1 MNGFS
6 RHRSSYWSR
15 GWLIF
20 LDLDLSKLKLS
31 PDNYSNQ
38 DDNGNILFFLYG
50 HCIIETDSQ
59 FSVFSA
65 VIRLFVVSMTMANWL
80 FECKV
85 WCELEKDVLPQQ
97 EQFYLCSEVTT
108 CS

>member
-38 DDNGNILFFLYG
+38 DDNGNILFF
-50 HCIIETDSQ
+50 C
-59 FSVFSA
+59 
-65 VIRLFVVSMTMANWL
+65 M
-80 FECKV
+80 
-85 WCELEKDVLPQQ
+85 
-97 EQFYLCSEVTT
+97 VTA
-108 CS
+108 